1 MNRVPAPWVS
11 TFLFCLFLFPA
22 LPLAEFTWAA
32 AVQSQGE
39 FEGMMTE
46 ARNALLRDEP
56 SSGLELLLQAEKL
69 RPHDPR
75 LTVLLVQA
83 ALESGNRMIARSR
96 IDRLLVSGSEDADLL
111 ERLGLLCGRHEE
123 VECAVSTLK
132 AALRQQPRSYPL
144 TFNLALAHSGQG
156 DYAESIRLLEGIPV
170 PPPDP
175 GYHGLLG
182 NSHQML
188 GNLKQAESHLRK
200 SIELDHTNES
210 VQYLLGSLLAGQK
223 RYPEAREVLESATT
237 VSRRSARIQLLLG
250 LTQYMTGQPKEAEA
264 SFEAACRLDEKPV
277 VTRERIASFYQMV
290 GEVEK
295 SLTAYR
301 KLIGEAGAK
310 AFLYYPRYADLLIQA
325 GQRAQAG
332 AFLDQAVPELEHA
345 LARED
350 RPDLR
355 LLLGELY
362 FSRGSI
368 QAAEQEFIRAHARNP
383 SVESAYRLGHF
394 YSRQG
399 DEARSR
405 RYSKQAL
412 QHSRDHLPSL
422 VLLGSSLVDRGKYHE
437 GLELLQR
444 ALRLRPHNLR
454 AQFEVARCHVRRQ
467 EWSTAIPLLEDLV
480 SKHPTHRQA
489 HFFLSKAYMA
499 KNHPHKA
506 RDHHEAFLRLEK
518 EDRLRQ
524 SRKGAPY
531 RAR

>member
-1 MNRVPAPWVS
+1 MNQSLALRVS
-11 TFLFCLFLFPA
+11 TFLFCLFLYPL
-22 LPLAEFTWAA
+22 LPLAEITRAA
-32 AVQSQGE
+32 MVQAQGE
-39 FEGMMTE
+39 FDGLMTE
-46 ARNALLRDEP
+46 ARNALLRGEP
-56 SSGLELLLQAEKL
+56 SSSLELLLQAEKL
-69 RPHDPR
+69 RPQDPR

-83 ALESGNRMIARSR
+83 AFESGNRMIARSR
-96 IDRLLVSGSEDADLL
+96 IDRLLVSGRKDADLL

-223 RYPEAREVLESATT
+223 RYPEARQVLESAAT
-237 VSRRSARIQLLLG
+237 VSRRSTRIHLLLG

-264 SFEAACRLDEKPV
+264 SFEAACRLDEKPAD
-277 VTRERIASFYQMV
+277 TREKIASFYQMV

-295 SLTAYR
+295 SLATYR
-301 KLIGEAGAK
+301 NLIVEAGAEV
-310 AFLYYPRYADLLIQA
+310 FLYYSRYADLLVQS
-325 GQRAQAG
+325 GRRAQVG
-332 AFLDQAVPELEHA
+332 AFLDQAIPELEQA

-362 FSRGSI
+362 FSRGAV
-368 QAAEQEFIRAHARNP
+368 QAAEQEFIRVHARNP
-383 SVESAYRLGHF
+383 SVESGYRLGHF

-399 DEARSR
+399 DDARSHH
-405 RYSKQAL
+405 YLNNAL

-422 VLLGSSLVDRGKYHE
+422 VLMGSSLVDRGEYEE
-437 GLELLQR
+437 GLELLHR
-444 ALRLRPHNLR
+444 ALLLRPHNLR

-480 SKHPTHRQA
+480 SKQPTHRQA
-489 HFFLSKAYMA
+489 HFFLSKAFMA
-499 KNHPHKA
+499 KNDRNKA
-506 RDHHEAFLRLEK
+506 RSHHEAFLRLER
-518 EDRLRQ
+518 EDRLRR

-531 RAR
+531 QTR